1 MASPLIST
9 VLDTNSPEYTSWIS
23 NSEDVKAK
31 EVTVSVVERTPGCRG
46 PVRLTRTFS
55 SATAPSTVPDLSDGD
70 TASVSGPSYSEG
82 SVTREVHDRP
92 SSPSPTIVIDDNEV
106 ADHAPLNLAFNREW
120 RQKDERVGHDWH
132 IVN

>member
-1 MASPLIST
+1 MASPIIST
-9 VLDTNSPEYTSWIS
+9 VLEVSSPEYTSWLS
-23 NSEDVKAK
+23 NEDVKAK
-31 EVTVSVVERTPGCRG
+31 GVTVSIVERTPECRG

-82 SVTREVHDRP
+82 SVTREVQDRP

-106 ADHAPLNLAFNREW
+106 KDHAPLNLAFNREW
-120 RQKDERVGHDWH
+120 RQKDESVGHQCSN
-132 IVN
+132 IK